1 MLLIRMSSR
10 PKITVGRTI
19 EYPRPESR
27 IISST
32 LALPRKYS
40 NGESFDGL
48 VMLTCTIRRTPAS
61 LAARTRVSLFATARS
76 KVTSPRGK
84 PHPVRVVQ
92 RRRSAQMLGQV
103 PSVLEVEGRDVDL
116 IAERV
121 RTVRVAGERLHA
133 PAGLQ
138 QASGDVPARVA
149 ECTRHHVNV

>member
-1 MLLIRMSSR
+1 MLLIRMSSF

-40 NGESFDGL
+40 KGESFDGF

-61 LAARTRVSLFATARS
+61 LAARMRVSLFATARS
-76 KVTSPRGK
+76 KVTSRRGNRTQY
-84 PHPVRVVQ
+84 VLYSVV
-92 RRRSAQMLGQV
+92 A
-103 PSVLEVEGRDVDL
+103 P

-121 RTVRVAGERLHA
+121 RAVRVAGERLHA

-149 ECTRHHVNV
+149 ECPRHDVNVGHRDRAASQPASASV